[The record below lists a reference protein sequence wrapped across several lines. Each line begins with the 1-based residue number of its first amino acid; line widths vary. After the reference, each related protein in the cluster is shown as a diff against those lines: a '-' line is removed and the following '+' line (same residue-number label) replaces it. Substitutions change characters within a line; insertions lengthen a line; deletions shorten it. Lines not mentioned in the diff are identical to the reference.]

1 MRLLCALDPG
11 MWLSSFPACFLFPY
25 LHSQAI
31 LMTDRTGVSENTH
44 TDDTVSPPEKGD
56 VGAVGARVLPALQ
69 GGFPFLGYWSHPVS
83 V

>member
-1 MRLLCALDPG
+1 
-11 MWLSSFPACFLFPY
+11 
-25 LHSQAI
+25 
-31 LMTDRTGVSENTH
+31 MTDRTGVSENTH
-44 TDDTVSPPEKGD
+44 TDDTVPPPEKGD